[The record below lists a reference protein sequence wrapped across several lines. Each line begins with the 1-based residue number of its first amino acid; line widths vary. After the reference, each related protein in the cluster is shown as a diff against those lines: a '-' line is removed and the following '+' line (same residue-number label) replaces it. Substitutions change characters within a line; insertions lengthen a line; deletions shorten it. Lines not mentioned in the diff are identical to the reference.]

1 MKGVSC
7 VVRSV
12 GSTRPREEDHP
23 ARRVAGLRVTGSQ
36 RSPLPGYSPGTVL
49 WGVRRVLYQHIDR
62 RLAVTPDLRS
72 SARIWGRSSFVG
84 FRFVARGRGIRAGLA
99 VAERRRI

>member
-12 GSTRPREEDHP
+12 GSTCTRPREEDHP
-23 ARRVAGLRVTGSQ
+23 ARRVAGLRVTGRP

-49 WGVRRVLYQHIDR
+49 GRATCIIPAHRPPVSRLRPICLVERRFLGHRDSRGV
-62 RLAVTPDLRS
+62 
-72 SARIWGRSSFVG
+72 
-84 FRFVARGRGIRAGLA
+84 RAGLA
-99 VAERRRI
+99 VAERRRV